1 MHQLIENFGFG
12 VAEINFGIAPGQ
24 NQTFYIQH
32 QSCHGQAAL
41 RTSSGIGAV
50 GPAEMAFDFGE
61 GNLIIE
67 RLRDVII
74 GSVFQRHHL
83 IHFALT
89 GRDEQD
95 RAGGET
101 ADLAAPVVTV
111 EFRQIHI
118 QQHQMGGKLLEL
130 HPDSFKIMHCLRLI
144 AEFM

>member
-1 MHQLIENFGFG
+1 
-12 VAEINFGIAPGQ
+12 
-24 NQTFYIQH
+24 
-32 QSCHGQAAL
+32 
-41 RTSSGIGAV
+41 
-50 GPAEMAFDFGE
+50 MAFDFGE

-101 ADLAAPVVTV
+101 ADLAAPVIPV

-118 QQHQMGGKLLEL
+118 QQHQMGGKRLEL
-130 HPDSFKIMHCLRLI
+130 RPHRFKIVNRLRLI
-144 AEFM
+144 PEFM